1 MLLNKIL
8 ETLEETVVHLS
19 KIVYDTDELMSYKL
33 KDDIIYDY
41 RKLTRQ
47 KAKYFTF
54 MGPQPITL
62 NKEGLDINNPGSIL
76 VDYAVTEKADGERY
90 ELFIFNKNGYLINA
104 KKEIIDTGTFDNIE
118 GKLDI

>member
-1 MLLNKIL
+1 MIQMNLCHI
-8 ETLEETVVHLS
+8 S
-19 KIVYDTDELMSYKL
+19 

-62 NKEGLDINNPGSIL
+62 NKEGL
-76 VDYAVTEKADGERY
+76 RY
-90 ELFIFNKNGYLINA
+90 K
-104 KKEIIDTGTFDNIE
+104 
-118 GKLDI
+118 